1 MYASLRNYS
10 LAGDVLYFPV
20 RACGKNGSPVQSHL
34 IDTCVTDLAPPL
46 GAVFPP
52 SFSLGR
58 RLAEFRRASNLGG
71 PPPPPPPLFRRDGV
85 VS

>member
-1 MYASLRNYS
+1 MQVLYQCTKYASLRNYS

-46 GAVFPP
+46 GAVFSPLL
-52 SFSLGR
+52 SLLVAGSQNFGE
-58 RLAEFRRASNLGG
+58 LAT
-71 PPPPPPPLFRRDGV
+71 
-85 VS
+85 